1 MTYTMKKLNIYIA
14 LLLAVVSFSA
24 CDNYLDVKPKDR
36 LIPTTT
42 DDFRALLT
50 SAYNGI
56 PADKGRIAFRT
67 DEVKLNE
74 TKYDL
79 TEVQD
84 IYLWNDVNQSSN
96 TLGFSWQQ
104 YYKMIMY
111 ANHIIDA
118 GADATEGSSEEID
131 QIVGEAYLLR
141 ALMHFNLVNLYGL
154 PYNSAT
160 ANTDKGVP
168 LSLKIDTEAEYFASS
183 VGEVYTQI
191 VSDITDGIAK
201 LNIETYETGLNYRFS
216 KLAALAFQSRVYLY
230 MGDFENARKF
240 ALEVLKVK
248 ADLQDISVDT
258 SVLPYAYTSVES
270 ILALEDVISSMVE
283 NASFISD
290 NMKAAFNHDND
301 NRFGMYFKDSDDV
314 AGEFII
320 TKEHQST
327 TKCTFRTSEMYLT
340 IAECAAKLDD
350 LDQARNYLN
359 QLKEKRLLTDFYNTE
374 VTRIAGLNK
383 AELIAEIANER
394 YREFAFEGHR
404 WFDLRRTTQEQ
415 INHAYKTESATLN
428 QGDPRY
434 TLRYP
439 DEAINNN
446 PNLSN

>member
-1 MTYTMKKLNIYIA
+1 MTYTMKKINIYIS
-14 LLLAVVSFSA
+14 LLLAVVSFSS

-50 SAYNGI
+50 SAYDGV
-56 PADKGRIAFRT
+56 PDDKERIAFRT
-67 DEVKLNE
+67 DELKLDNNAW
-74 TKYDL
+74 DL
-79 TEVQD
+79 TQVQD

-104 YYKMIMY
+104 YYKVIMY

-230 MGDFENARKF
+230 MDDTENARTV
-240 ALEVLKVK
+240 ALEILKLK
-248 ADLQDISVDT
+248 ADLQDLVADNSL
-258 SVLPYAYTSVES
+258 SAHKYNSVES
-270 ILALEDVISSMVE
+270 ILALEEVFSSEVGGSSFVSDKLLGMFDQVNDLRFALYFNDE
-283 NASFISD
+283 GNGVFSIDKGTDTAS
-290 NMKAAFNHDND
+290 
-301 NRFGMYFKDSDDV
+301 
-314 AGEFII
+314 
-320 TKEHQST
+320 
-327 TKCTFRTSEMYLT
+327 KCSFRTSEMYLT
-340 IAECAAKLDD
+340 IAECAAKLGD

-359 QLKEKRLLTDFYNTE
+359 QLKAKRLLADFYNAE
-374 VTRIAGLNK
+374 VTRTAGLNK

-404 WFDLRRTTQEQ
+404 WFDLRRTTQEP
-415 INHAYKTESATLN
+415 IDHAYKTESATLN
-428 QGDPRY
+428 QDDPRY

>member
-14 LLLAVVSFSA
+14 LLFAVVSFSA
-24 CDNYLDVKPKDR
+24 CNDYLDVKPKDR
-36 LIPTTT
+36 VIPETA

-50 SAYNGI
+50 SAYNGV
-56 PADKGRIAFRT
+56 PADKMRLTFRT
-67 DEVKLNE
+67 DELNLDNSAWDLSGVK
-74 TKYDL
+74 
-79 TEVQD
+79 D

-96 TLGFSWQQ
+96 TLTFSYQFF
-104 YYKMIMY
+104 YKVIMY

-118 GADATEGSSEEID
+118 GVNATDGTSKEID

-141 ALMHFNLVNLYGL
+141 ALMHFNLVNQYGL
-154 PYNSAT
+154 PYNAST
-160 ANTDKGVP
+160 ASTDQGIP
-168 LSLKIDTEAEYFASS
+168 ISLKIDTEAEYFENT
-183 VGEVYTQI
+183 VEEVYAQI
-191 VSDITDGIAK
+191 VLDIDAAMAK
-201 LNIETYETGLNYRFS
+201 INVDRYGTGLNYRFS
-216 KLAALAFQSRVYLY
+216 KLAALALKSRVYLY
-230 MGDFENARKF
+230 MGDFSTAKKV
-240 ALEVLKVK
+240 ALEAL
-248 ADLQDISVDT
+248 AINSDLQDLVADAS
-258 SVLPYAYTSVES
+258 LAPHMYNSVES
-270 ILALEDVISSMVE
+270 ILALEVVFDSEIES
-283 NASFISD
+283 ASVVSD
-290 NMKAAFNHDND
+290 KLIGMYNQTND
-301 NRFGMYFKDSDDV
+301 LRFGLFFTDNGG
-314 AGEFII
+314 GEFKPNKG
-320 TKEHQST
+320 TESDS
-327 TKCTFRTSEMYLT
+327 KCSFRNAEMYLT
-340 IAECAAKLDD
+340 IAECAAQTDD

-359 QLKEKRLLTDFYNTE
+359 QLKAKRLLVDFYNTE